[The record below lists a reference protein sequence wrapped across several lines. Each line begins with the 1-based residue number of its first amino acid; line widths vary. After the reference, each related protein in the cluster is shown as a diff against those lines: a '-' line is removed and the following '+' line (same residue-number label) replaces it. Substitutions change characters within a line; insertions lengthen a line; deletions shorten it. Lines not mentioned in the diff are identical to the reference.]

1 VDSFDKQE
9 NEMSQ
14 HAVYQSD
21 TVITNARVFDGVELR
36 NGLFNVGIT
45 GGTVDTVTTSVVKG
59 NKQIDASGRFLMPG
73 LIDCHIH
80 LNDFFNAT
88 DERLMEMFLV
98 ERLPENLMNLLS
110 AGVTTIKS
118 VGDPAEYVLQ
128 TRNALASRSLRGPRL
143 YTTGPCFTAQNSH
156 PATTVYGSNP
166 WYGKQ
171 ATLQPGSPSEARKQV
186 KHLVDRGVDAIK
198 IIQHGGCK
206 CHGKPY
212 YLVIPELNLHAE
224 IFKMPRAIVEAII
237 DEAHRHGLKVTVHTF
252 DEAEAIEVLELGADG
267 LEHGV
272 VNQCLTSDRV
282 AELMKRNSAT
292 YVPTLWIVA
301 SEVSYGN
308 LKTIADA
315 GVRVALGTDSFCG
328 HGNWGE
334 ITLIEAERMVEAGLE
349 PIQVLQMATKNG
361 ADHLGVEELGMVAP
375 GKIADLILIDG
386 DPTVDIA
393 ALRNVSM
400 VMKDGEV
407 VVRNM

>member
-1 VDSFDKQE
+1 
-9 NEMSQ
+9 MSE
-14 HAVYQSD
+14 HTVYQSD

-36 NGLFNVGIT
+36 SGTFNVGIT
-45 GGTVDTVTTSVVKG
+45 GATIDAVTTSVVHG
-59 NKQIDASGRFLMPG
+59 TRQIDAGGRFLMPG
-73 LIDCHIH
+73 LIDSHIH

-88 DERLMEMFLV
+88 DERLMETFLA
-98 ERLPENLMNLLS
+98 ERLPKNLMDLLS

-118 VGDPAEYVLQ
+118 VGDPADYVLQ
-128 TRNALASRSLRGPRL
+128 TRDALARGELRGPRL

-171 ATLQPGSPSEARKQV
+171 AALQAGSVADARDQV
-186 KHLVDRGVDAIK
+186 KLLADCGVDAIK

-212 YLVIPELNLHAE
+212 FLTIEELHLHAE
-224 IFKMPRAIVEAII
+224 IFKLPHAVVEALI
-237 DEAHRHGLKVTVHTF
+237 DEAHKHGLKTTVHTF

-272 VNQCLTSDRV
+272 VNQRLTGDRV
-282 AELMKRNSAT
+282 AELLKRNSAT

-308 LKTIADA
+308 LKTVADA

-328 HGNWGE
+328 HGNWGD
-334 ITLIEAERMVEAGLE
+334 ITLIETGRMVEAGLE
-349 PIQVLQMATKNG
+349 PIKVLQMATKNG
-361 ADHLGVEELGMVAP
+361 AEHLGVEGLGMVAP
-375 GKIADLILIDG
+375 GKIADLILVGG
-386 DPTVDIA
+386 DPTADIT

-407 VVRNM
+407 VVHNM